1 MPTASMKRTLSGQT
15 SIITGASRSRGIGA
29 AICHAL
35 AAGGSNIFFTSWQKY
50 DAAMPWREEPEFPE
64 KLAAE
69 LRQKKVE
76 VAWIETDLGEPEIAT
91 RIVDE
96 VERRFGPAHI
106 VVNNACHWVADSLE
120 SLNADML
127 NRSFAV
133 NARAPILLSLE
144 FVRRF
149 AGKGA
154 RRIIS
159 LTSGQL
165 RGPMPGELAY
175 AVTKASIDA
184 FTISFASE
192 AGRFGITVN
201 AVDPGPTDTG
211 WMDDELKHSLAK
223 RSALGRTGRAG
234 DVARFVQFLASSEAD
249 WITGQILRS
258 DGGFW

>member
-1 MPTASMKRTLSGQT
+1 MKKSLSGQT
-15 SIITGASRSRGIGA
+15 AIITGASRRQGIGA
-29 AICHAL
+29 AICRAL
-35 AAGGSNIFFTSWQKY
+35 ADAGANIFLTSWQRY
-50 DAAMPWREEPEFPE
+50 DAVTSRPPEPDFPE
-64 KLAAE
+64 MLATE
-69 LRQKKVE
+69 LQRKGVE
-76 VAWIETDLGEPEIAT
+76 ADRLEIDLVDSHAPA
-91 RIVDE
+91 RIIDR
-96 VERRFGPAHI
+96 VEERFGSAHI
-106 VVNNACHWVADSLE
+106 LVNNACHSVGDSLDT
-120 SLNADML
+120 LDAPLLDQN
-127 NRSFAV
+127 FAV
-133 NARAPILLSLE
+133 NARAPILLSVE

-211 WMDDELKHSLAK
+211 WMDDELKRSLSK
-223 RSALGRTGRAG
+223 RSALGRTGSPA
-234 DVARFVQFLASSEAD
+234 DVARFVQFLASSKAD

-258 DGGFW
+258 NGGFW

>member
-1 MPTASMKRTLSGQT
+1 MQ
-15 SIITGASRSRGIGA
+15 IIDRA
-29 AICHAL
+29 
-35 AAGGSNIFFTSWQKY
+35 
-50 DAAMPWREEPEFPE
+50 EE
-64 KLAAE
+64 
-69 LRQKKVE
+69 
-76 VAWIETDLGEPEIAT
+76 
-91 RIVDE
+91 
-96 VERRFGPAHI
+96 RFGSAHI
-106 VVNNACHWVADSLE
+106 LVNNACHSVGE
-120 SLNADML
+120 SLDTLNAGLLDQ
-127 NRSFAV
+127 NFAV
-133 NARAPILLSLE
+133 NARAPILLGVE

-192 AGRFGITVN
+192 AERFGITVN

-211 WMDDELKHSLAK
+211 WMDDELKRSLSK
-223 RSALGRTGRAG
+223 RSALGRTGSPA
-234 DVARFVQFLASSEAD
+234 DVARFVHFLASSEAD

-258 DGGFW
+258 NGGFR

>member
-1 MPTASMKRTLSGQT
+1 
-15 SIITGASRSRGIGA
+15 
-29 AICHAL
+29 
-35 AAGGSNIFFTSWQKY
+35 
-50 DAAMPWREEPEFPE
+50 MPWREEPEFPE
-64 KLAAE
+64 KLAAK
-69 LRQKKVE
+69 LRQMNVE
-76 VAWIETDLGEPEIAT
+76 IDWIEADLNEPQAAT
-91 RIVDE
+91 RIFDQ
-96 VERRFGPAHI
+96 VERRFGSAHI
-106 VVNNACHWVADSLE
+106 LVNNACHWVADSLE
-120 SLNADML
+120 SLTADML

-149 AGKGA
+149 AGRGA

-159 LTSGQL
+159 MTSGQL

-192 AGRFGITVN
+192 AGRFGVTVN

-211 WMDDELKHSLAK
+211 WMGDELKHSLAK
-223 RSALGRTGRAG
+223 RSPLGRTGSPA

-249 WITGQILRS
+249 WISGQILRS
-258 DGGFW
+258 NGGFW